1 LLSSHPNFSLSLSL
15 FFSFSFFSGRRTL
28 SSSSSSSF
36 FFGVPCFLGASTTK
50 APCELV
56 VVVREVGVVFSGG
69 EDREHLGHV
78 PICWLSTSQ
87 ALKLRNSQA
96 EGEGRWWFAS
106 VVGIWLKSW
115 EFFLGGVDWV
125 EEMEESIREQDRESI
140 RAACAQVPL
149 IDAHAHNVVTLDSNL
164 PFLHCFSEA
173 RGHEALSFVPHSLS
187 FQRSV
192 QDLAGLYGC
201 EPTLAAIEQY
211 RQSAGLATISE
222 KCFDAANIEFVLLD
236 DGLTMDKMVS
246 MGWHRK
252 YIPGVHRVLRIETV
266 AEAIL
271 NQVQGWL
278 GIASES
284 PC

>member
-1 LLSSHPNFSLSLSL
+1 VL
-15 FFSFSFFSGRRTL
+15 
-28 SSSSSSSF
+28 
-36 FFGVPCFLGASTTK
+36 
-50 APCELV
+50 
-56 VVVREVGVVFSGG
+56 FSGG
-69 EDREHLGHV
+69 KGREHLGHV

-87 ALKLRNSQA
+87 ALKLRNLQA

-125 EEMEESIREQDRESI
+125 EKMEESIREQDRESI

>member
-1 LLSSHPNFSLSLSL
+1 
-15 FFSFSFFSGRRTL
+15 
-28 SSSSSSSF
+28 
-36 FFGVPCFLGASTTK
+36 
-50 APCELV
+50 
-56 VVVREVGVVFSGG
+56 
-69 EDREHLGHV
+69 
-78 PICWLSTSQ
+78 
-87 ALKLRNSQA
+87 
-96 EGEGRWWFAS
+96 
-106 VVGIWLKSW
+106 
-115 EFFLGGVDWV
+115 
-125 EEMEESIREQDRESI
+125 MEESIREQDRESI

-284 PC
+284 PCWILCRSGYQSPSSGSGTSMFNWAELNSGGGWQTQGIQVNMGWTLESFDRRFVATLESYPCAEIHNRKKESHLLVTSIKQPTIVEFCKLKPVIIPHHVEKMPFLQ

>member
-1 LLSSHPNFSLSLSL
+1 MLAKTEVQGLLLLL
-15 FFSFSFFSGRRTL
+15 LRERE
-28 SSSSSSSF
+28 
-36 FFGVPCFLGASTTK
+36 A
-50 APCELV
+50 
-56 VVVREVGVVFSGG
+56 EVGVLFSGG
-69 EDREHLGHV
+69 EDREHLGYV

-115 EFFLGGVDWV
+115 EFFLGAVDWV

-187 FQRSV
+187 FQVSFFHV
-192 QDLAGLYGC
+192 
-201 EPTLAAIEQY
+201 PNF
-211 RQSAGLATISE
+211 E
-222 KCFDAANIEFVLLD
+222 KMKF
-236 DGLTMDKMVS
+236 
-246 MGWHRK
+246 
-252 YIPGVHRVLRIETV
+252 
-266 AEAIL
+266 
-271 NQVQGWL
+271 
-278 GIASES
+278 
-284 PC
+284 